1 MTTRKISLTRIHA
14 IQWYGYNDTLD
25 VTGNLLLAGV
35 TGSGKSVIMDL
46 IQLVLAGTERA
57 LFNRSATGTTS
68 ERTLKGYCLLD
79 TKRGDFV
86 RDKGA
91 ITYVALEFTWPD
103 GQRAETWGLRIEF
116 RSAAESHGRVAAF
129 VCEGR
134 MEKVD
139 FLDGERRPLELPAFR
154 ALVKDRDGRVFET
167 QEQYL
172 REMAYRMNFNREV
185 LSTLLPTAMS
195 FTNLKSFDEF
205 CRRYI
210 LPGGKVAV
218 EDVVASYRSFR
229 AYEEDLR
236 ELREQL
242 QQLRVIRDRWK
253 RRGNAT
259 RDFRVAR
266 YLGAEFLLAHA
277 QEMRAT
283 REAELAELLTA
294 FAKDEARIGQLD
306 ADIPQRKNAI
316 KEREVALGKLPGGDL
331 YLFLRQ
337 QIQKLNREVNDL
349 REIGTR
355 LDDALRRRV
364 KNAQQWLREA
374 QSAPVPDRVATAE
387 LEHAIRRLESCA
399 AAESER
405 ALADVRAAA
414 EQTKSALL
422 RAVRPLADELRDIRE
437 EMGKLREQIPALER
451 GQLPFPTRLLNALNE
466 GLPKRGREPA
476 AQPLCHLIEVVDE
489 NWREAIEVVFTRKF
503 AIALNTDSDSDFKT
517 ALRIY
522 HELRE
527 EGRREEQDARRESLI
542 DPRKALKSTKTV
554 RPGSLAEKLRA
565 EHSVARA
572 VVAQLFGDLIC
583 VESRDELREHD
594 YAILRDG
601 FMTRGAFVERQ
612 RRYDGMPFV
621 GRRGLEQQ
629 LALKRNRLGEL
640 EARERQLA
648 PRETEVRRVADVAAQ
663 LVPEGTSLIADL
675 TRAKELPRKEAEM
688 KDAMA
693 QLNQMDR
700 ATFEERE
707 TELRQLSDELGS
719 WEKELRGLLQNQT
732 HLRVEQA
739 ARTRDAAAGEETAK
753 QENFRA
759 VGAEFDISQHLGRV
773 DEVRTELAQYPAHDV
788 KAKRCE
794 VIERESDKDSERFWE
809 QLKAERKVLA
819 LNPRWGRKFEDLV
832 TENESN
838 ADYDQ
843 RLDLIEY
850 GRIEEYTK
858 KSEDERRRWEGLFR
872 TQVLQKMEQGLK
884 KVRDDIFLLN
894 QHLRHPIDNE
904 TYEVDAKPSPDFR
917 ALRQLVEF
925 NTQHRE
931 DELFFHAVD
940 GELRAALEAFLRTL
954 VDQPDSIEAARL
966 LDYRNYYDY
975 KLLVRTPGNPAPID
989 VDEQAK
995 KMSGGEN
1002 QSPYFIAIL
1011 ASYLRAYNRHE
1022 ARWRDP
1028 SLALVPI
1035 DEAFSKMDGERIRAC
1050 IEAIGKLDLQGVFSM
1065 STGNISYA
1073 FSLCSRLIIVSKHE
1087 EQRGGRTR
1095 IRNVTVSIDR
1105 DSSEGREWMD
1115 RHA

>member
-1 MTTRKISLTRIHA
+1 MRKIRLTRIHA

-129 VCEGR
+129 VCDGR
-134 MEKVD
+134 MEKAD

-172 REMAYRMNFNREV
+172 REMAYRLNFNREV

-210 LPGGKVAV
+210 LPGGKIAV

-242 QQLRVIRDRWK
+242 LQLREIHDRWQ
-253 RRGNAT
+253 RRENAA

-266 YLGAEFLLAHA
+266 YLGAEFQFASV
-277 QEMRAT
+277 QEMRST
-283 REAELAELLTA
+283 REVELAELRAA
-294 FAKDEARIGQLD
+294 FSKDEARIAQLD
-306 ADIPQRKNAI
+306 ADIAQRKDAI
-316 KEREVALGKLPGGDL
+316 KDRELALGELPGGDL
-331 YLFLRQ
+331 YRILRN
-337 QIQKLNREVNDL
+337 QIRKLNREVSDL

-364 KNAQQWLREA
+364 KNSQQWLRDV
-374 QSAPVPDRVATAE
+374 QSAPVPERVPTAE
-387 LEHAIRRLESCA
+387 LEHSIRRLEACA
-399 AAESER
+399 AADTER
-405 ALADVRAAA
+405 ALNDVRAAA
-414 EQTKSALL
+414 EQTKSMLL
-422 RAVRPLADELRDIRE
+422 RAVRPVGDELRGIRDE
-437 EMGKLREQIPALER
+437 LGKLREQIPALER

-466 GLPKRGREPA
+466 ALPKQGRELA

-503 AIALNTDSDSDFKT
+503 AIVVNVESDADFKT

-542 DPRKALKSTKTV
+542 DPRKAMKSTKTV
-554 RPGSLAEKLRA
+554 RHGSLAEKLSTQ
-565 EHSVARA
+565 HPVARA

-583 VESRDELREHD
+583 VETRDELRDHD
-594 YAILRDG
+594 YAILSDG
-601 FMTRGAFVERQ
+601 FMTRGAFVERP

-629 LALKRNRLGEL
+629 LAMKRNRLGEL
-640 EARERQLA
+640 EARDRQLA
-648 PRETEVRRVADVAAQ
+648 PREAEVRRVADSVAQ
-663 LVPEGTSLIADL
+663 LVPEGASLIADL
-675 TRAKELPRKEAEM
+675 TRAKDLPKKESEMAE
-688 KDAMA
+688 AIA

-707 TELRQLSDELGS
+707 KELSHLSEELGL

-739 ARTRDAAAGEETAK
+739 IKVYDAAVIDEEAQK
-753 QENFRA
+753 ESFRA
-759 VGAEFDISQHLGRV
+759 VREEFDISQHLARV
-773 DEVRTELAQYPAHDV
+773 DEVRTELAAFPANDV
-788 KAKRCE
+788 KAKRCGTL
-794 VIERESDKDSERFWE
+794 ERESDKDAEKYWE
-809 QLKAERKVLA
+809 QLKSERQVLA

-832 TENESN
+832 VDNQSN

-843 RLDLIEY
+843 RLELIEH

-894 QHLRHPIDNE
+894 QHLRQPIGSD
-904 TYEVDAKPSPDFR
+904 TYEVDPKPSPEFR

-1035 DEAFSKMDGERIRAC
+1035 DEAFSKMDGERIRDC

-1105 DSSEGREWMD
+1105 DSPEGRDWME